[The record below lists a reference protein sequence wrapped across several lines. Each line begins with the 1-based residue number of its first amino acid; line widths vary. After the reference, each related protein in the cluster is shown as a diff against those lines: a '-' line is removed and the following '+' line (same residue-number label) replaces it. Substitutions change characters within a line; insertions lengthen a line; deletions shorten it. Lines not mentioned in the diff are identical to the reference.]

1 MSSTIHGMFRCLPYE
16 APITVKIDPHDHQQ
30 LLQQP
35 QVKNIINITSSNT
48 NCELDNNGLNI
59 TTDDN
64 NQYNAI
70 NTDNCIEGLDHIDT
84 TDCNNINHIEGLD
97 NIQGLSNNDNEHITI
112 QGLEYIQTEVKN
124 LIKETENIQ
133 EIIQDNIQETN
144 NIQDNIL

>member
-1 MSSTIHGMFRCLPYE
+1 MSSTIRGMFRCLPYE

-70 NTDNCIEGLDHIDT
+70 NTDNCIEGLEHIDT
-84 TDCNNINHIEGLD
+84 NDCNDINNIE
-97 NIQGLSNNDNEHITI
+97 GLSNNDNEPMTI

-133 EIIQDNIQETN
+133 ENIQETIQE
-144 NIQDNIL
+144 NIQ

>member
-1 MSSTIHGMFRCLPYE
+1 MSSTIRGMFRCLPYE
-16 APITVKIDPHDHQQ
+16 APITVKIDPHDNQQ

-70 NTDNCIEGLDHIDT
+70 NTDNCIEGLD
-84 TDCNNINHIEGLD
+84 NIER
-97 NIQGLSNNDNEHITI
+97 LSNNDNEQMTI

-133 EIIQDNIQETN
+133 ENIQDNIQEINTV
-144 NIQDNIL
+144 QDNIL

>member
-35 QVKNIINITSSNT
+35 QVKNIINITSANT

-64 NQYNAI
+64 N
-70 NTDNCIEGLDHIDT
+70 H
-84 TDCNNINHIEGLD
+84 DCNELNHIEGLD
-97 NIQGLSNNDNEHITI
+97 NIDTNDCNDIPS
-112 QGLEYIQTEVKN
+112 KSSF
-124 LIKETENIQ
+124 
-133 EIIQDNIQETN
+133 
-144 NIQDNIL
+144 